1 MFQILKADKTIDFMR
16 WSKLAFI
23 FSILM
28 IGASLFTLSTKWLNW
43 GLDFT
48 GGTLIEV
55 GFEQPANLEDI
66 RGALEAKGF
75 GDATVQNFGSAR
87 EVMVRLRPRD
97 NVAGETLG
105 NQILSA
111 IKEGTGSSVEMRRI
125 EFVGP
130 NVGDELAEAGGLAIL
145 ASLICILLY
154 VSMRFE
160 WRLAAGAVLALAHDV
175 IITLGIFSIMQ
186 IEVDLTIVAALLTV
200 VGYSLN
206 DTIVVFDRIRE
217 NFRKLRK
224 GDSAE
229 IMNSSITQTL
239 SRTLITSGTT
249 LLVVIALFVQGGA
262 NIHGF
267 ATALLLGITVGTYS
281 SIYVASA
288 LALKLGITREHL
300 LPPQVEKEGA
310 EFDELLR
317 VIPATSSYLG
327 MS

>member
-1 MFQILKADKTIDFMR
+1 MFQIMKADKMIDFMR
-16 WSKLAFI
+16 WSKGAFV
-23 FSILM
+23 L
-28 IGASLFTLSTKWLNW
+28 SLVLISTAIYSLSTNWLNW

-55 GFEQPANLEDI
+55 GFEQPANLEAI
-66 RGALEAKGF
+66 RVALDSKGF

-87 EVMVRLRPRD
+87 DVMVRLRPRED
-97 NVAGETLG
+97 ATGEKLG
-105 NQILSA
+105 NQIIDA
-111 IKEGTGSSVEMRRI
+111 IKQGTGESVEMRRI

-130 NVGDELAEAGGLAIL
+130 NVGDELTEAGGLAII

-160 WRLAAGAVLALAHDV
+160 WRLAAGAVLALTHDV
-175 IITLGIFSIMQ
+175 IITLGVFSLMQ

-217 NFRKLRK
+217 NFRKMRK
-224 GDSAE
+224 GE
-229 IMNSSITQTL
+229 PPEVMNNSITQTL
-239 SRTLITSGTT
+239 SRTLITSATT
-249 LLVVIALFVQGGA
+249 LFVVIALFSQGGA
-262 NIHGF
+262 LIHGF

-288 LALKLGITREHL
+288 LALKLGIQREHL
-300 LPPQVEKEGA
+300 MPTPVEVEGA
-310 EFDELLR
+310 EFDEM
-317 VIPATSSYLG
+317 P
-327 MS
+327 

>member
-1 MFQILKADKTIDFMR
+1 MFQILKTDKMIDFMR
-16 WSKLAFI
+16 WSKGAFVLSVLLI
-23 FSILM
+23 VGA
-28 IGASLFTLSTKWLNW
+28 IGTLVGKGLNW

-55 GFEQPANLEDI
+55 GFEQPANLEDV
-66 RGALEAKGF
+66 RAALEAKGF
-75 GDATVQNFGSAR
+75 GDATVQNFGSSR
-87 EVMVRLRPRD
+87 DVMVRLRPRD
-97 NVAGETLG
+97 GVKGETLG
-105 NQILSA
+105 NQILDA
-111 IKEGTGSSVEMRRI
+111 IKEGTGENLEMRRI

-130 NVGDELAEAGGLAIL
+130 NVGDELTEAGGLAIL
-145 ASLICILLY
+145 TALICILIY
-154 VSMRFE
+154 VSIRFE

-175 IITLGIFSIMQ
+175 IITLGVFSLLQ

-217 NFRKLRK
+217 NFRKMRK
-224 GDSAE
+224 GESAE
-229 IMNSSITQTL
+229 VMNSSVTQTL

-249 LLVVIALFVQGGA
+249 LFVVIALFTQGGA
-262 NIHGF
+262 MIHGF

-300 LPPQVEKEGA
+300 MPPQIEKEG
-310 EFDELLR
+310 EELEEL
-317 VIPATSSYLG
+317 P
-327 MS
+327 

>member
-1 MFQILKADKTIDFMR
+1 MFQILKADKMIDFMR
-16 WSKLAFI
+16 WSKFAFALSLVMI
-23 FSILM
+23 AASI
-28 IGASLFTLSTKWLNW
+28 FTLSTKWLNW

-55 GFEQPANLEDI
+55 GFEQPANLEQI
-66 RGALEAKGF
+66 RSALEAKGF

-87 EVMVRLRPRD
+87 DVMVRLRPRD
-97 NVAGETLG
+97 DMAGEALG
-105 NQILSA
+105 NQILAA
-111 IKEGTGSSVEMRRI
+111 IKEGTGGNVEMRRI

-130 NVGDELAEAGGLAIL
+130 NVGDELTEAGGLAIL
-145 ASLICILLY
+145 VSLLCILLY
-154 VSMRFE
+154 VSVRFE

-175 IITLGIFSIMQ
+175 IITLGIFSILQ

-217 NFRKLRK
+217 NFRKMRK
-224 GDSAE
+224 EEPAE

-249 LLVVIALFVQGGA
+249 LFVVIALFTQGGA
-262 NIHGF
+262 MIHGF
-267 ATALLLGITVGTYS
+267 ALALLLGITVGTYS

-300 LPPQVEKEGA
+300 LPSQVEKEGA
-310 EFDELLR
+310 ELDEM
-317 VIPATSSYLG
+317 P
-327 MS
+327 

>member
-1 MFQILKADKTIDFMR
+1 MFQIMKADRTIDFMR
-16 WSKLAFI
+16 WSKVAFV
-23 FSILM
+23 FSLVM
-28 IGASLFTLSTKWLNW
+28 IATSIFTLSTKWLNW

-55 GFEQPANLEDI
+55 GFERPADLEEI
-66 RGALEAKGF
+66 RTSLEAKGF

-87 EVMVRLRPRD
+87 DVMVRLRPREG
-97 NVAGETLG
+97 ASSETLG
-105 NQILSA
+105 NQILTA
-111 IKEGTGSSVEMRRI
+111 LQEGTGDNVEMRRI

-130 NVGDELAEAGGLAIL
+130 NVGDELTEAGGLAIL

-154 VSMRFE
+154 VSVRFQ

-175 IITLGIFSIMQ
+175 MITLGVFSIMQ

-217 NFRKLRK
+217 NFRKMRK
-224 GDSAE
+224 GEPPEVINGSV
-229 IMNSSITQTL
+229 TQTL
-239 SRTLITSGTT
+239 SRTLITSATT
-249 LLVVIALFVQGGA
+249 LFVVIALFAQGGA
-262 NIHGF
+262 MIHGF

-300 LPPQVEKEGA
+300 MPPQVEKEGA
-310 EFDELLR
+310 EFEDY
-317 VIPATSSYLG
+317 P
-327 MS
+327 

>member
-1 MFQILKADKTIDFMR
+1 MFQILKAKGTIDFMR
-16 WSKLAFI
+16 WSKFAFA
-23 FSILM
+23 FSLLM
-28 IGASLFTLSTKWLNW
+28 IVASAATLSTKWLNW

-55 GFEQPANLEDI
+55 SFPKAPDLHIVRTSLAAD
-66 RGALEAKGF
+66 GF

-87 EVMVRLRPRD
+87 EVMVRLRPRE
-97 NVAGETLG
+97 GLESQTLG
-105 NQILSA
+105 NQILSS
-111 IKEGTGSSVEMRRI
+111 IEKGTGSSVEMRRI

-130 NVGDELAEAGGLAIL
+130 NVGMELAEAGGLAIIV
-145 ASLICILLY
+145 SLLCILLY

-160 WRLAAGAVLALAHDV
+160 WRLAAGAVLSLAHDV
-175 IITLGIFSIMQ
+175 FITLGVFSLLQ

-217 NFRKLRK
+217 NFRKMRK
-224 GDSAE
+224 GEPGE
-229 IMNSSITQTL
+229 IMNDSITQTL

-249 LLVVIALFVQGGA
+249 LFVVIALFINGGSM
-262 NIHGF
+262 IHGF
-267 ATALLLGITVGTYS
+267 ALALLLGITVGTYS

-300 LPPQVEKEGA
+300 MPPQVEKEGA
-310 EFDELLR
+310 ELDEL
-317 VIPATSSYLG
+317 P
-327 MS
+327 

>member
-1 MFQILKADKTIDFMR
+1 MFQILKADKAIDFMR
-16 WSKLAFI
+16 WSKFAFAL
-23 FSILM
+23 SIVM
-28 IGASLFTLSTKWLNW
+28 IGASIFTLSTKWLNW

-55 GFEQPANLEDI
+55 GFEQPANLEEI
-66 RGALEAKGF
+66 RSALESKGF
-75 GDATVQNFGSAR
+75 ADATVQNFGSAR
-87 EVMVRLRPRD
+87 DVMVRLRPRED
-97 NVAGETLG
+97 VAGETLG

-111 IKEGTGSSVEMRRI
+111 IKEGTGKNVEMRRI

-130 NVGDELAEAGGLAIL
+130 NVGDELTEAGGLAIL
-145 ASLICILLY
+145 VSLLCILLY

-175 IITLGIFSIMQ
+175 IITLGVFSMMQ

-217 NFRKLRK
+217 NFRKMRK
-224 GDSAE
+224 GEPADV
-229 IMNSSITQTL
+229 MDSSITQTL

-249 LLVVIALFVQGGA
+249 LFVVIALFAQGGVM
-262 NIHGF
+262 IHGF

-281 SIYVASA
+281 SLYVASA
-288 LALKLGITREHL
+288 LALKLGIQKEHL
-300 LPPQVEKEGA
+300 MPPQVEKEGA
-310 EFDELLR
+310 EFEEL
-317 VIPATSSYLG
+317 P
-327 MS
+327 

>member
-1 MFQILKADKTIDFMR
+1 MFQILKTDKSIDFMR
-16 WSKLAFI
+16 WSKFAFI

-28 IGASLFTLSTKWLNW
+28 IGASIFTLSTKWLNW

-55 GFEQPANLEDI
+55 GFEQPVNLEEI
-66 RGALEAKGF
+66 RVALETKGF

-87 EVMVRLRPRD
+87 DVMVRLRPRE
-97 NVAGETLG
+97 NVASEALG

-111 IKEGTGSSVEMRRI
+111 IKDGTGESVEMRRI

-130 NVGDELAEAGGLAIL
+130 NVGDELTEAGGLAIL
-145 ASLICILLY
+145 VSLLCILLY

-175 IITLGIFSIMQ
+175 IITLGIFSLVQ
-186 IEVDLTIVAALLTV
+186 VEVDLTIVAALLTV

-217 NFRKLRK
+217 NFRKMRK
-224 GDSAE
+224 GEPTE
-229 IMNSSITQTL
+229 IMNDSITQTL

-249 LLVVIALFVQGGA
+249 LFVVIALFVQGGPM
-262 NIHGF
+262 IHGF
-267 ATALLLGITVGTYS
+267 AMALLLGITVGTYS

-300 LPPQVEKEGA
+300 LTPQVEKEGA
-310 EFDELLR
+310 EFDEM
-317 VIPATSSYLG
+317 P
-327 MS
+327 

>member
-16 WSKLAFI
+16 WSKFAFL
-23 FSILM
+23 FSLLM
-28 IGASLFTLSTKWLNW
+28 IGASIFTLSTKWLNW

-55 GFEQPANLEDI
+55 GFEHPANLEDI
-66 RGALEAKGF
+66 RSALEAKGF

-87 EVMVRLRPRD
+87 EVMVRLRPRAD
-97 NVAGETLG
+97 MVGETLG

-111 IKEGTGSSVEMRRI
+111 IKEGTGKSVEMRRI

-154 VSMRFE
+154 VSVRFE
-160 WRLAAGAVLALAHDV
+160 WRLAAGAVSLAHDV

-310 EFDELLR
+310 EFDEL
-317 VIPATSSYLG
+317 P
-327 MS
+327 

>member
-1 MFQILKADKTIDFMR
+1 MR
-16 WSKLAFI
+16 WSKGAVVL
-23 FSILM
+23 SILM
-28 IGASLFTLSTKWLNW
+28 IVASIFTIATNKLNW

-55 GFEQPANLEDI
+55 GFENPANLEEI
-66 RGALEAKGF
+66 RSALEAEGF

-87 EVMVRLRPRD
+87 DVMVRLRPRD
-97 NVAGETLG
+97 DVQGEQLG
-105 NQILSA
+105 TQIIAALEKGSA
-111 IKEGTGSSVEMRRI
+111 EEVEMRRV

-145 ASLICILLY
+145 VSLICILLY

-175 IITLGIFSIMQ
+175 IITVGIFSLMQ

-224 GDSAE
+224 GGPME
-229 IMNSSITQTL
+229 IINGAITQTL

-249 LLVVIALFVQGGA
+249 LFVVIALFTKGGA

-267 ATALLLGITVGTYS
+267 AMALLLGITVGTYS
-281 SIYVASA
+281 SIYVASN
-288 LALKLGITREHL
+288 LALKLGISREHL
-300 LPPQVEKEGA
+300 MPPQVEKEGA
-310 EFDELLR
+310 EFDEM
-317 VIPATSSYLG
+317 P
-327 MS
+327 

>member
-1 MFQILKADKTIDFMR
+1 MFQLMRADKAIDFMR
-16 WSKLAFI
+16 WSKGAVVL
-23 FSILM
+23 SVLM
-28 IGASLFTLSTKWLNW
+28 IVASIFTLSTNWLNW

-55 GFEQPANLEDI
+55 GFENPANLEEI
-66 RGALEAKGF
+66 RGALDQKGF

-97 NVAGETLG
+97 NLQGEQLG
-105 NQILSA
+105 SQIIEAL
-111 IKEGTGSSVEMRRI
+111 EQGTGESVEMRRV

-130 NVGDELAEAGGLAIL
+130 NVGDELAEAGGLAIIV
-145 ASLICILLY
+145 SLICILLY
-154 VSMRFE
+154 VSVRFE

-175 IITLGIFSIMQ
+175 IITLGIFSILQ

-217 NFRKLRK
+217 NFRKIRK
-224 GDSAE
+224 GGSVE
-229 IMNSSITQTL
+229 IINGAITQTL

-249 LLVVIALFVQGGA
+249 LFVVIALFTKGGA

-267 ATALLLGITVGTYS
+267 ALALLLGITVGTYS
-281 SIYVASA
+281 SIYVASN
-288 LALKLGITREHL
+288 LALKLGVSREHL
-300 LPPQVEKEGA
+300 MPPKVEKEGA
-310 EFDELLR
+310 EFDEM
-317 VIPATSSYLG
+317 P
-327 MS
+327 

>member
-1 MFQILKADKTIDFMR
+1 MFQIMKADKMIDFMR
-16 WSKLAFI
+16 WSKLAFV
-23 FSILM
+23 FSLVM
-28 IGASLFTLSTKWLNW
+28 IATSIVTLSSKGLNW

-55 GFEQPANLEDI
+55 GFEQPANLDDI
-66 RGALEAKGF
+66 RTSLEAKGF

-87 EVMVRLRPRD
+87 DVMVRLRPRD
-97 NVAGETLG
+97 EASGEKLG
-105 NQILSA
+105 NQILTA
-111 IKEGTGSSVEMRRI
+111 LREGTGKNVEMHRI

-130 NVGDELAEAGGLAIL
+130 NVGDELTEAGGLAIL

-154 VSMRFE
+154 VSVRFQ
-160 WRLAAGAVLALAHDV
+160 WRLASGAVLALAHDV
-175 IITLGIFSIMQ
+175 IITLGVFSIMQ

-217 NFRKLRK
+217 NFRKMRK
-224 GDSAE
+224 GE
-229 IMNSSITQTL
+229 PPEVMNNSITQTL
-239 SRTLITSGTT
+239 SRTLITSATT
-249 LLVVIALFVQGGA
+249 LFVVIALFAQGGA
-262 NIHGF
+262 MIHGF

-300 LPPQVEKEGA
+300 MPPQVEKEGA
-310 EFDELLR
+310 EFEDY
-317 VIPATSSYLG
+317 P
-327 MS
+327 

>member
-1 MFQILKADKTIDFMR
+1 MFQILKAGNAIDFMR
-16 WSKLAFI
+16 WSKVAFA

-28 IGASLFTLSTKWLNW
+28 IVGAIGTVATQKLNW

-55 GFEQPANLEDI
+55 GFEQPADLSLIRESLE
-66 RGALEAKGF
+66 GAGF
-75 GDATVQNFGSAR
+75 GDAIVQSFGTAR
-87 EVMVRLRPRD
+87 DVIVRLQPRED
-97 NVAGETLG
+97 AKGAKLG
-105 NQILSA
+105 NQIIDALKA
-111 IKEGTGSSVEMRRI
+111 GTGQNVEMRRI

-145 ASLICILLY
+145 VALICIMLY

-175 IITLGIFSIMQ
+175 IITVGIFSLMQ
-186 IEVDLTIVAALLTV
+186 IEIDLTIVAALLTV

-217 NFRKLRK
+217 NFRKMRK
-224 GDSAE
+224 GEPAD
-229 IMNSSITQTL
+229 IMNSSVTQTL
-239 SRTLITSGTT
+239 SRTLITSATT
-249 LLVVIALFVQGGA
+249 LFVVIALFMKGGSM
-262 NIHGF
+262 IHGF
-267 ATALLLGITVGTYS
+267 AAALLIGITVGTYS

-300 LPPQVEKEGA
+300 MPPQVEKEGE
-310 EFDELLR
+310 EFDAM
-317 VIPATSSYLG
+317 P
-327 MS
+327 